1 MPQANATVKIIG
13 VDMFVGS
20 NSDFTISLIES
31 VNEKKSF
38 QKNRLIS
45 ATSAHGMV
53 YANRNIEF
61 KKIIS
66 EFYFNLPDGQPTAWI
81 GRLKGFKKMQRCP
94 GVGLFDTVMRNT
106 ATHSIQHFFCGGKE
120 GVAKALKE
128 SVSVNLGN
136 INVVGTYSPPF
147 RTMNEIEWKALG
159 EMIDSS
165 GANIVWIGLSTP
177 KQEFFAHTLSQY
189 CKVDYIITVGAVFDF
204 FTGNLPYAPLWI
216 RNMGLEWLYRLIKEP
231 RRLFGRYINIVPS
244 FIWLNLK
251 EFFNSL
257 FSSK

>member
-20 NSDFTISLIES
+20 NADFAASLIES

-53 YANRNIEF
+53 FANQNAEF

-66 EFYFNLPDGQPTAWI
+66 AFYLNLPDGQPTAWI
-81 GRLKGFKKMQRCP
+81 GRLKGFKNMQRCP
-94 GVGLFDTVMRNT
+94 GVGLFDTVIRNT
-106 ATHSIQHFFCGGKE
+106 AAHKIQHFFCGGKE
-120 GVAKALKE
+120 GIAMALKE
-128 SVSVNLGN
+128 SVAKDLGN
-136 INVVGTYSPPF
+136 KNIVGTYSPPF
-147 RTMNEIEWKALG
+147 RPMNETEFEALG
-159 EMIDSS
+159 EMINAS
-165 GANIVWIGLSTP
+165 GANVVWIGLGTP
-177 KQEFFAHTLSQY
+177 KQEKFAYSLSKY
-189 CKVDYIITVGAVFDF
+189 CNVDYIITVGAVFDF

-251 EFFNSL
+251 EFFTSL
-257 FSSK
+257 FSRK

>member
-20 NSDFTISLIES
+20 NADFTASLIQS

-53 YANRNIEF
+53 FSNQNAEF

-66 EFYFNLPDGQPTAWI
+66 SFYLNLPDGQPTAWI
-81 GRLKGFKKMQRCP
+81 GRLKGFKNMQRCP
-94 GVGLFDTVMRNT
+94 GVGLFDTAIRNT
-106 ATHSIQHFFCGGKE
+106 STHSIQHFFCGGKE
-120 GVAKALKE
+120 GIALDLKDAVAK
-128 SVSVNLGN
+128 NLGN
-136 INVVGTYSPPF
+136 KNVVGTYSPPF
-147 RTMNEIEWKALG
+147 RPMNELEWKALG
-159 EMIDSS
+159 EMINAS
-165 GANIVWIGLSTP
+165 GANIVWIGLGTP
-177 KQEFFAHTLSQY
+177 KQEEFALSLTNY

-216 RNMGLEWLYRLIKEP
+216 RNMGLEWLYRLTKEP

-251 EFFNSL
+251 EFIYSTY
-257 FSSK
+257 K